1 MTIDDRL
8 NEIFREVFADDSIT
22 VNDATT
28 AEDIDAWDS
37 LAHINLMFSL
47 EDEFSVKFRDEEFAS
62 AQERRGDQTAPT
74 GACQLILT

>member
-8 NEIFREVFADDSIT
+8 DDIFREVFADDSIT
-22 VNDATT
+22 VNDATS

-62 AQERRGDQTAPT
+62 VKNVGEIKRLLQEHVS
-74 GACQLILT
+74 

>member
-8 NEIFREVFADDSIT
+8 NDIFREVFADDSIT
-22 VNDATT
+22 VNDATAT
-28 AEDIDAWDS
+28 EDIDAWDS

-62 AQERRGDQTAPT
+62 VQDVGEIKRLLQEHVS
-74 GACQLILT
+74 

>member
-47 EDEFSVKFRDEEFAS
+47 EDEFGVKFRDEEFAN
-62 AQERRGDQTAPT
+62 AQDVGEIKRLLQEHVS
-74 GACQLILT
+74 

>member
-8 NEIFREVFADDSIT
+8 GDIFREVFADDSIT
-22 VNDATT
+22 VNDATS

-62 AQERRGDQTAPT
+62 VKNVGEIKRLLQEHVS
-74 GACQLILT
+74 

>member
-8 NEIFREVFADDSIT
+8 NDIFREVFADDSIT

-28 AEDIDAWDS
+28 AEDIEAWDS

-47 EDEFSVKFRDEEFAS
+47 EDEFSVKFPDEEFAS
-62 AQERRGDQTAPT
+62 VQNVGEIKRLLQEHVS
-74 GACQLILT
+74 

>member
-8 NEIFREVFADDSIT
+8 DSIFREVFADDSIT
-22 VNDATT
+22 VNDATS

-62 AQERRGDQTAPT
+62 VKNVGEIKRLLQEHVS
-74 GACQLILT
+74 

>member
-8 NEIFREVFADDSIT
+8 NDIFREVFADDSIT

-47 EDEFSVKFRDEEFAS
+47 EDEFSVKFPDEEFAS
-62 AQERRGDQTAPT
+62 VQNVGEIKRLLQEHVS
-74 GACQLILT
+74 

>member
-8 NEIFREVFADDSIT
+8 NDIFREVFADDSIT

-28 AEDIDAWDS
+28 AEDIEAWDS

-47 EDEFSVKFRDEEFAS
+47 EDEFSVKFPDEEFAS
-62 AQERRGDQTAPT
+62 AQNVGEIKRLLQEHVS
-74 GACQLILT
+74 

>member
-8 NEIFREVFADDSIT
+8 DDIFREVFADDSIT
-22 VNDATT
+22 VNDATS

-62 AQERRGDQTAPT
+62 VKNVGEINRLLQEHVS
-74 GACQLILT
+74 

>member
-8 NEIFREVFADDSIT
+8 NDIFREVFADDSIT

-47 EDEFSVKFRDEEFAS
+47 EDEFSVKFPDEEFAS
-62 AQERRGDQTAPT
+62 VQNVGEIKRLLQEHVG
-74 GACQLILT
+74 

>member
-8 NEIFREVFADDSIT
+8 DYIFREVFADDSIT
-22 VNDATT
+22 VNDATS
-28 AEDIDAWDS
+28 AEDIDACDS

-62 AQERRGDQTAPT
+62 VKNVGEIKRLLQEHVS
-74 GACQLILT
+74 

>member
-8 NEIFREVFADDSIT
+8 NDIFREVFADDSIT

-47 EDEFSVKFRDEEFAS
+47 EDEFSVRFSDEEFAGVQNVGEIKRLLEEHVS
-62 AQERRGDQTAPT
+62 
-74 GACQLILT
+74 

>member
-8 NEIFREVFADDSIT
+8 NDIFREVFADDSIT

-62 AQERRGDQTAPT
+62 VQDVGEIKRLLQEHVS
-74 GACQLILT
+74 

>member
-8 NEIFREVFADDSIT
+8 DDIFREVFADDSIT
-22 VNDATT
+22 VNDATS

-47 EDEFSVKFRDEEFAS
+47 EDEFSVKFRDEEFAGVKNVGEIKRLL
-62 AQERRGDQTAPT
+62 QEHVS
-74 GACQLILT
+74 

>member
-8 NEIFREVFADDSIT
+8 NDIFREVFADDSIT

-28 AEDIDAWDS
+28 AGDIETWDS

-47 EDEFSVKFRDEEFAS
+47 EDEFSVKFSDEEFAS
-62 AQERRGDQTAPT
+62 AQNVGEIKR
-74 GACQLILT
+74 LIQEHGN

>member
-8 NEIFREVFADDSIT
+8 DDIFREVFADDSIT
-22 VNDATT
+22 VNDSTS

-62 AQERRGDQTAPT
+62 VKNVGEIKRLLQEHVS
-74 GACQLILT
+74 

>member
-8 NEIFREVFADDSIT
+8 DDIFREVFADDAIT
-22 VNDATT
+22 VNDATSP
-28 AEDIDAWDS
+28 EDIDAWDS

-62 AQERRGDQTAPT
+62 VKNVGEIKRLLQEHVS
-74 GACQLILT
+74 

>member
-1 MTIDDRL
+1 MTVDDRL
-8 NEIFREVFADDSIT
+8 DDIFREVFADDSIT
-22 VNDATT
+22 VNDATS

-62 AQERRGDQTAPT
+62 VKNVGEIKRLLQEHVS
-74 GACQLILT
+74 